1 MTRFVGSYPRAREGN
16 LFVAVSDISAG
27 KNHQTAN
34 TNLASI
40 YMSHSGITFSVL
52 VINRFHRLIMY
63 SKVYSWLCVGVD
75 YEPPAVSM
83 IWSYE
88 SFIFNFFWLKVLKFG
103 LLELICKPI
112 TGFSDASK
120 WPYLANT
127 DEWLLW
133 VSSLLLQV
141 SDLVVC
147 CKFYPPFSSTI
158 TKIIN
163 LWYIIYSLYFTN

>member
-1 MTRFVGSYPRAREGN
+1 MSWDRLPFPCWPMTRFVGSYPRAREGN

-112 TGFSDASK
+112 TGFRMHQSG
-120 WPYLANT
+120 LI
-127 DEWLLW
+127 WL
-133 VSSLLLQV
+133 
-141 SDLVVC
+141 
-147 CKFYPPFSSTI
+147 TRM
-158 TKIIN
+158 N
-163 LWYIIYSLYFTN
+163 GYSE